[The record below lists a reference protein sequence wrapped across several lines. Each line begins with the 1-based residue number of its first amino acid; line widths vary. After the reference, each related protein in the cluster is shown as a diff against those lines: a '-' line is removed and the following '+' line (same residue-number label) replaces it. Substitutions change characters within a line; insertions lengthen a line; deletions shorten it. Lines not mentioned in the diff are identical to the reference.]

1 MTRLL
6 ATCLALG
13 LAAACSQTP
22 PEQQIINDAADALGG
37 RDRILAIRTLAL
49 EGSGTDG
56 AVGGSVTPDAPP
68 NTFKI
73 TEYRRTF
80 DLANGRM
87 NVRQVRTAQFP
98 FALAVVNRQNQGL
111 DGDIAFNIDATGMA
125 TRASDDAMR
134 TRHLEMLQHPITAL
148 RAALADG
155 AWVTNLRTED
165 GQPHVDVTTVGSRV
179 MTLAFDPATNLPARV
194 SVPSYDAN
202 WGDIVIEAQFSDY
215 RDVGG
220 LRVPARIVTK
230 QDNWTISDRQIERTT
245 IDGDAGNLVAPDAVR
260 AGGAPTPPPVNVTVE
275 EVGRGIWWLAGG
287 SHHSVVFEFD
297 DHLKIFEVP
306 LTEART
312 KAVIDQARMLRPNKP
327 LTHAIVSHHHLDH
340 AGGFRTAVAEG
351 LTIVTHR
358 GNEAFFREIAG
369 RPHTRGG
376 DALSRS
382 PKRVMFEFVDDQ
394 RVYKDSTN
402 EVRLYKA
409 NGNIHSGLL
418 VYAWV
423 PRDRILVQ
431 ADFYDVNWLWHP
443 WGDNFLEN
451 LNMPRD
457 VRAGYTPKG
466 IEPLKHVP
474 IHGKIQTHAEVLQT
488 LASKPKGPPST

>member
-1 MTRLL
+1 MQRLL
-6 ATCLALG
+6 VLVLAAG
-13 LAAACSQTP
+13 LAGACARTP
-22 PEQQIINDAADALGG
+22 PEQQILNDAAQALGG
-37 RDRILAIRTLAL
+37 RDRILAIRTLTL

-56 AVGGSVTPDAPP
+56 AVGGSATPDTPP
-68 NTFKI
+68 NTFTI
-73 TEYRRTF
+73 TEYRREY

-87 NVRQVRTAQFP
+87 GLQQVRTAQFP
-98 FALAVVNRQNQGL
+98 FALAVVNRQNQVL
-111 DGDIAFNIDATGMA
+111 DGDVAFNVGANGMPA
-125 TRASDDAMR
+125 RANDEAAQTRR
-134 TRHLEMLQHPITAL
+134 IEMLQHPITAV
-148 RAALADG
+148 RAALAEG
-155 AWVTNLRTED
+155 AAVTNLRTED
-165 GQPHVDVTTVGSRV
+165 GQPHVDVTTRGGGV
-179 MTLAFDPATNLPARV
+179 MTLAFDPASKLPSHV
-194 SVPSYDAN
+194 SAPSYDPN

-215 RDVGG
+215 RDAGG
-220 LRVPARIVTK
+220 VQAPGRIVTK
-230 QDNWTISDRQIERTT
+230 QDAWMISDRQIAGTT
-245 IDGDAGNLVAPDAVR
+245 IDGAARDLAAPAAVR
-260 AGGAPTPPPVNVTVE
+260 AAAAPAPPPVKVTVE

-312 KAVIDQARMLRPNKP
+312 KAVIDQARKLRPDKP

-358 GNEAFFREIAG
+358 GNEAFFKDIAA

-382 PKRVMFEFVDDQ
+382 PKPVTFELVDDQ
-394 RVYKDSTN
+394 VIYNDNTN
-402 EVRLYKA
+402 EVRLYKS
-409 NGNIHSGLL
+409 NGNIHTGLL

-423 PRDRILVQ
+423 PRDRMLVQ

-451 LNMPRD
+451 LKARN
-457 VRAGYTPKG
+457 
-466 IEPLKHVP
+466 IEPRLHVP

-488 LASKPKGPPST
+488 LASKPKGPTATE

>member
-1 MTRLL
+1 MTRLPV
-6 ATCLALG
+6 TFLALG

-37 RDRILAIRTLAL
+37 RDRLLAIRTLTL
-49 EGSGTDG
+49 EGGGTDG
-56 AVGGSVTPDAPP
+56 AVGGSITPDTPP
-68 NTFKI
+68 NTFKV
-73 TEYRRTF
+73 TEYRRTY

-87 NVRQVRTAQFP
+87 HLQQVRTAQFP
-98 FALAVVNRQNQGL
+98 FANAVVTRQNQGL
-111 DGDIAFNIDATGMA
+111 DGDIAFNVGANAMPA
-125 TRASDDAMR
+125 RASDEAAR
-134 TRHLEMLQHPITAL
+134 TRRLEMLQHPITVV
-148 RAALADG
+148 RAALDPMARL
-155 AWVTNLRTED
+155 TNLRTED
-165 GQPHVDVTTVGSRV
+165 GQPHVDVTTAKGDTV
-179 MTLAFDPATNLPARV
+179 TLAVDPSTHLPTHV
-194 SVPSYDAN
+194 SFPSYDAN
-202 WGDIVIEAQFSDY
+202 WGDITIEAQFSEY
-215 RDVGG
+215 AANGG
-220 LRVPARIVTK
+220 VQAPNRIVTK
-230 QDNWTISDRQIERTT
+230 QDQWTTADRQIAR
-245 IDGDAGNLVAPDAVR
+245 IVVDGDAGDLAAPDAVR
-260 AGGAPTPPPVNVTVE
+260 AAAAPTPPAVNVTVE

-358 GNEAFFREIAG
+358 GNEAFFKDIAG

-376 DALSRS
+376 DALSRN
-382 PKRVMFEFVDDQ
+382 PKPVRFELVDDQ
-394 RVYKDSTN
+394 VVYRDSTN

-409 NGNIHSGLL
+409 NGNIHTGLL

-423 PRDRILVQ
+423 PRDRMLVQ
-431 ADFYDVNWLWHP
+431 ADFYDVNWFWHP

-451 LNMPRD
+451 LKTRGLNP
-457 VRAGYTPKG
+457 V
-466 IEPLKHVP
+466 KHVP

-488 LASKPKGPPST
+488 LASKPKGPTTTE